1 MESHPLP
8 TEAGFSIMGRRK
20 FLASQVAEALQKSH
34 GLQQL
39 AAEALGC
46 SRRTIANYVKEHP
59 TVAEAYDE
67 AREVVLD
74 VAESKLIAAIEDG
87 KEWAVKFYLSTVGKS
102 RGYTQKQEI
111 EHSGEVKSGV
121 LVVPAAATP
130 EEWDAIAEQVRKHQQ
145 EEHDGTSASA

>member
-1 MESHPLP
+1 
-8 TEAGFSIMGRRK
+8 MGRHK

-34 GLQQL
+34 GLQTL

-46 SRRTIANYVKEHP
+46 SCRTVSNYIKEHP

-74 VAESKLIAAIEDG
+74 VAESKLYKAINDG
-87 KEWAVKFYLSTVGKS
+87 KEWAIKFYLSTVGKS

-121 LVVPAAATP
+121 LLVPAEISLDDWAAT
-130 EEWDAIAEQVRKHQQ
+130 AESVRKQQ
-145 EEHDGTSASA
+145 QAEHGSASPE

>member
-1 MESHPLP
+1 
-8 TEAGFSIMGRRK
+8 MGRRK
-20 FLASQVAEALQKSH
+20 FLVSQVAEALQKSH
-34 GLQQL
+34 GLQKL
-39 AAEALGC
+39 AAEELHC

-74 VAESKLIAAIEDG
+74 VAESKLYKAINDG
-87 KEWAVKFYLSTVGKS
+87 KEWAIKFYLSTVGKS

-121 LVVPAAATP
+121 LVAPAEMTSEAWTDLATKAQAA
-130 EEWDAIAEQVRKHQQ
+130 QVGNGDSTSS
-145 EEHDGTSASA
+145 DG

>member
-1 MESHPLP
+1 
-8 TEAGFSIMGRRK
+8 MGRRK
-20 FLASQVAEALQKSH
+20 FLVSQVAEALQKSH
-34 GLQQL
+34 GLQNL

-74 VAESKLIAAIEDG
+74 LAESKLYKAINDD
-87 KEWAVKFYLSTVGKS
+87 KEWAIKFYLSTVGKT

-111 EHSGEVKSGV
+111 EHSGKVKCGV
-121 LVVPAAATP
+121 LAVPAEMTAEAWTDLATKAQAA
-130 EEWDAIAEQVRKHQQ
+130 QV
-145 EEHDGTSASA
+145 ENGDSTSPDG